1 MDKEEFLKA
10 IENVPKTDSI
20 NSISSYN
27 SINVEDLVNAV
38 DRFKKVPTYDELLKE
53 NQKLKENYERI
64 YNENCIL
71 REKHNINDIGLL
83 DENYK
88 LKQIIDKAIEYLEQK
103 PVVMVNG
110 EPREIYVEDDNKLL
124 DILEEGKN
132 E

>member
-1 MDKEEFLKA
+1 MDKEEILNKYIDLIDKGYCCDCNELNCIDNFPHAKITHA
-10 IENVPKTDSI
+10 I
-20 NSISSYN
+20 
-27 SINVEDLVNAV
+27 
-38 DRFKKVPTYDELLKE
+38 RELQQQNKI
-53 NQKLKENYERI
+53 LKENYERI

-88 LKQIIDKAIEYLEQK
+88 LKQIIDKAIDYLEQK

-124 DILEEGKN
+124 DILKKVIK
-132 E
+132 